1 MVMMENNIESN
12 AKQIEAL
19 LFATGSSV
27 SIEDILS
34 VIEISNLELSQAMD
48 YLMSRFDSDN
58 SGLMI
63 RKLNAGYQL
72 CTRPEYGDVISEY
85 LALGQKQLLS
95 QAAYEVLS
103 IVAYGQPIT
112 RSKIEKI
119 RGINSDGVVA
129 KLIERGLIE
138 ETGKLDLPGRPSI
151 FGTTEEFL
159 RSFGYESI
167 SDLPEIDFVSTQ
179 LEEID
184 EQLIKE
190 EEEIDRGNEE
200 TEIIIGVEEIV
211 QL

>member
-1 MVMMENNIESN
+1 MDNNIELN

-19 LFATGSSV
+19 LFATGSPV
-27 SIEDILS
+27 SEDDIL
-34 VIEISNLELSQAMD
+34 VILEIDKVGLSQAID
-48 YLMSRFDSDN
+48 YLMSRFDSSN

-63 RKLNAGYQL
+63 RKIDGMYQM
-72 CTRPEYGDVISEY
+72 CTRVEYGEIISEY
-85 LALGQKQLLS
+85 LALGQKQILS

-119 RGINSDGVVA
+119 RGINSDGVVS

-138 ETGKLDLPGRPSI
+138 ETGKLDLPGRPSV

-167 SDLPEIDFVSTQ
+167 ADLPEIDFVTTQ
-179 LEEID
+179 LDEID
-184 EQLIKE
+184 NLLNNDEQVIE
-190 EEEIDRGNEE
+190 QVIER
-200 TEIIIGVEEIV
+200 GVEEIV